1 MEPKPPTPGD
11 PPPSQRSQELRK
23 RFTMRGEADQNPPGL
38 SLLALL
44 REDLRTHESPFA
56 HGFVA
61 LAVNRLGN
69 WRMRLPRPLRAPLT
83 LLYRFLYLCVLWLAR
98 IELPYI
104 VKVGRRVRIWHNGG
118 CVLGALC
125 IGDDVQIRH
134 NVTLGLAHH
143 GAPLTSLP
151 IIEDRVLIGAGACV
165 LGPITIGHDSV
176 IAANAVVTRD
186 VPPHSLVGGIP
197 GKVLRTLEERELV
210 TGVNVRGPERRA
222 G

>member
-1 MEPKPPTPGD
+1 MGEVLQFD
-11 PPPSQRSQELRK
+11 
-23 RFTMRGEADQNPPGL
+23 MRGSRNQNPPEL

-69 WRMRLPRPLRAPLT
+69 WRMDLPRWLRPPFT
-83 LLYRFLYLCVLWLAR
+83 LLYSILYVWTLWAAR

-104 VKVGRRVRIWHNGG
+104 IKVGRRVRIWHNGG
-118 CVLGALC
+118 SVLGARW

-134 NVTLGLAHH
+134 NVTLGLARH
-143 GAPLTSLP
+143 GAPITELP
-151 IIEDRVLIGAGACV
+151 IIEERVIIGAGACV
-165 LGPITIGHDSV
+165 LGPIRVGHDSV
-176 IAANAVVTRD
+176 IGANAVVTKD
-186 VPPHSLVGGIP
+186 VPPYSLVGGIP
-197 GKVLRTLEERELV
+197 GQVLKTLEPTERETTV
-210 TGVNVRGPERRA
+210 KVKA